1 MTPLCGRSQTTS
13 PEPLTEGEK
22 RQILRQL
29 YELEAI
35 RLEVKAYSEYVPK
48 EIKLDEAEREQWRK
62 AVALEQQA
70 TVIAIKERDA
80 AEERARFYKTAY
92 EGVTRKRGLGCK
104 IWRFVTLGI
113 ARCR

>member
-1 MTPLCGRSQTTS
+1 MPSGYSQAVS
-13 PEPLTEGEK
+13 LEPLTEGEK

-35 RLEVKAYSEYVPK
+35 RLEVRAYADYVPK

-62 AVALEQQA
+62 AVALERQA
-70 TVIAIKERDA
+70 TVIAIKEKEA

-92 EGVTRKRGLGCK
+92 DSISKKRGFGCTLKKIFSLGM
-104 IWRFVTLGI
+104 